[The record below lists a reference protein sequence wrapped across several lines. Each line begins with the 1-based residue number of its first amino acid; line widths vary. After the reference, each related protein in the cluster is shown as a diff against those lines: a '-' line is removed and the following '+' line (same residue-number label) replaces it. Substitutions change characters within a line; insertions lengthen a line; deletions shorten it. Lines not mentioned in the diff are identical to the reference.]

1 MDLLARLGLAPD
13 ALEGQTVMITGAAR
27 GIGAETARTMA
38 RLGASVVL
46 VDIRATGAAV
56 AEAIVAAGGRAQFVH
71 ADLSQTAAIPGMVEG
86 VLATHGAVD
95 VLINSAARLRVGPA
109 SVQPVEFWEDAFRT
123 NLLGPVMVTQCLLPG
138 MLARKRG
145 TVISLI
151 SIEGIPMLGGYCAAK
166 VGLRSAMVSMGR
178 EIAGDQGVS
187 VFSMVPGA
195 VETPL
200 VHELA
205 ESMAAYFNMTK
216 DEVLASLAN
225 NQGYEGLIPVQHT
238 AAALAWYAAN
248 GAQFHGQVLDGML
261 PLSRAGI
268 ITIPG
273 MSAGD
278 EQVPR
283 PVDRIPNPER
293 EMEELVRIN
302 RGLEH
307 RIEERT
313 RELKQLA
320 AELEARSLELE
331 AANRQLQAHSHTD
344 VLTGLWN
351 RRYLESMVPSLFQR
365 RRGDLGTSA
374 PLEQQAVVVALDLDG
389 FKGVNDQHGHHA
401 GDAVLRQVADLL
413 RTLMRTTDTVARWGG
428 EEFVVVLRETERAAV
443 GAAVERI
450 RAAVAAHPISLPCG
464 TTIRVTCSL
473 GFVPVSLGD
482 AGAALPWDRAMDMA
496 DRCLYAAKRAGR
508 NAWVGV
514 GVAPRA
520 TIPTDQPMPA
530 DAIPWLIA
538 AGALELETSVA
549 ARDTLVWST
558 ADRVS
563 RPTPAAGA
571 PATPA

>member
-1 MDLLARLGLAPD
+1 MELLSRLGLAPD
-13 ALEGQTVMITGAAR
+13 ALAGQTVMITGAAR

-38 RLGASVVL
+38 TLGASVVV
-46 VDIRATGAAV
+46 VDIRATGADV
-56 AEAIVAAGGRAQFVH
+56 AEAIVAAGGRAAFVH
-71 ADLSQTAAIPGMVEG
+71 ADLSQTAAIPGVVEQ
-86 VLATHGAVD
+86 VLAAHGPVD

-123 NLLGPVMVTQCLLPG
+123 NLLAPVMVAQCLLPG
-138 MLARKRG
+138 MLARRRG

-166 VGLRSAMVSMGR
+166 MGLRSAMVSMGR

-187 VFSMVPGA
+187 VFSMVPGS

-205 ESMAAYFNMTK
+205 ESMAAYFNITK
-216 DEVLASLAN
+216 AEVLAGLSN

-238 AAALAWYAAN
+238 AAALAWYAVN
-248 GAQFHGQVLDGML
+248 SAQFHGQVLDGML
-261 PLSRAGI
+261 PLSRAGV

-273 MSAGD
+273 MSPEEVAT
-278 EQVPR
+278 PR

-320 AELEARSLELE
+320 AELEARSQELE
-331 AANRQLQAHSHTD
+331 AANQQLQAHSHTD
-344 VLTGLWN
+344 ALTGLWN
-351 RRYLESMVPSLFQR
+351 RRYLEAAVPSLFQR
-365 RRGDLGTSA
+365 RRGDQGPVAESD
-374 PLEQQAVVVALDLDG
+374 PQAVVVALDLDG

-428 EEFVVVLRETERAAV
+428 EEFVLVLRETDRAAV

-450 RAAVAAHPISLPCG
+450 RAAVAAHPIALPCG

-473 GFVPVSLGD
+473 GFVPVSLGE
-482 AGAALPWDRAMDMA
+482 AGASLPWERAMDMA
-496 DRCLYAAKRAGR
+496 DKCLYAAKRGGR

-514 GVAPRA
+514 RMAPHA
-520 TIPTDQPMPA
+520 TLPTDQPMPA

-538 AGALELETSVA
+538 AGALELETSMPA
-549 ARDTLVWST
+549 GDALVWS
-558 ADRVS
+558 AV
-563 RPTPAAGA
+563 
-571 PATPA
+571 

>member
-1 MDLLARLGLAPD
+1 M
-13 ALEGQTVMITGAAR
+13 
-27 GIGAETARTMA
+27 
-38 RLGASVVL
+38 
-46 VDIRATGAAV
+46 
-56 AEAIVAAGGRAQFVH
+56 
-71 ADLSQTAAIPGMVEG
+71 
-86 VLATHGAVD
+86 
-95 VLINSAARLRVGPA
+95 
-109 SVQPVEFWEDAFRT
+109 
-123 NLLGPVMVTQCLLPG
+123 
-138 MLARKRG
+138 
-145 TVISLI
+145 
-151 SIEGIPMLGGYCAAK
+151 
-166 VGLRSAMVSMGR
+166 
-178 EIAGDQGVS
+178 
-187 VFSMVPGA
+187 
-195 VETPL
+195 
-200 VHELA
+200 
-205 ESMAAYFNMTK
+205 
-216 DEVLASLAN
+216 
-225 NQGYEGLIPVQHT
+225 QHT

-313 RELKQLA
+313 RELKQLT

-413 RTLMRTTDTVARWGG
+413 RSLMRTTDTVARWGG

-558 ADRVS
+558 TDRVS